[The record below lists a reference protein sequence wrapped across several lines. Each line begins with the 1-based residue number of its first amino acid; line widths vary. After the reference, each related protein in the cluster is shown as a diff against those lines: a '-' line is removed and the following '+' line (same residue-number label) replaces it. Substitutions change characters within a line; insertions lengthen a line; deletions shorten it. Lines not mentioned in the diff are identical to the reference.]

1 MSFDKESLKEIEV
14 DERKEWATNL
24 SIHDALII
32 LGVYAADLDPDHC
45 KEDVRLIVEFAQQ
58 QPEFIEISE
67 DKKSTE
73 KRIFLYMNRLQ
84 NPVQVKE
91 TIDQAVRVV
100 APDMKKRAID
110 WMVQICDTLG
120 LREARMN
127 KLNEIEVKLKG

>member
-1 MSFDKESLKEIEV
+1 MENKSENKDEVKTYIEDTHGV
-14 DERKEWATNL
+14 L
-24 SIHDALII
+24 SIQDALII
-32 LGVYAADLDPDHC
+32 LGVYAANIDPDHC
-45 KEDVRLIVEFAQQ
+45 EEDVRQIVGLAQQ
-58 QPEFIEISE
+58 LPEFIEISE